1 MRRLAAVRSGE
12 IERFP
17 AAIAGG
23 EDGVVGV
30 GGVDLDVKEPVNG
43 RGLDVGRESVIVL
56 AAAAEDGLPRGAC
69 VGGAEDVFAAGGT
82 GAAEAADD
90 ERAWVR
96 GINGDGC
103 VAKFLFAGGGMVG
116 GDVGPLAGAGVQ
128 LPHCAIGHAGGA
140 WGGAVG
146 DVEESVAGERGAGGA
161 VFGGLA
167 GDGLPGC
174 AAVVG
179 REEIRLVHERDADIE
194 VLRGGGFRVCRIEPD
209 ENDAASAN
217 GHAPPALLGGFAR
230 SGSGHGGRGFGNV
243 RKAGDAG
250 PGCAAVLRP
259 PEPVVTGSEIE
270 DAAVVGIDGETL
282 AIA

>member
-103 VAKFLFAGGGMVG
+103 VANFRS
-116 GDVGPLAGAGVQ
+116 
-128 LPHCAIGHAGGA
+128 
-140 WGGAVG
+140 
-146 DVEESVAGERGAGGA
+146 E
-161 VFGGLA
+161 
-167 GDGLPGC
+167 DGLPRGACVGGAEDVFAAGGTGAAEAADDERAWVRGINGDGC
-174 AAVVG
+174 VAK
-179 REEIRLVHERDADIE
+179 
-194 VLRGGGFRVCRIEPD
+194 F
-209 ENDAASAN
+209 
-217 GHAPPALLGGFAR
+217 
-230 SGSGHGGRGFGNV
+230 
-243 RKAGDAG
+243 
-250 PGCAAVLRP
+250 
-259 PEPVVTGSEIE
+259 
-270 DAAVVGIDGETL
+270 
-282 AIA
+282 